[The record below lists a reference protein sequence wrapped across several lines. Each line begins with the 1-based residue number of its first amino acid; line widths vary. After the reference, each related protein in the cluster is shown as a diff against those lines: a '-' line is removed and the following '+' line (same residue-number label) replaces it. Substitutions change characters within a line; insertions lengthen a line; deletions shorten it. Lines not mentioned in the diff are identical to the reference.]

1 MVHQHSKVCVFVHMV
16 WKTIRRQALL
26 ADPQVERAV
35 YRCIEQEAQRAKCPA
50 LEIGGTANHVHLLFP
65 LYATKTIAQ
74 VAQLVKGVS
83 SNFAN
88 DQLDFHGSFAWNE
101 NYGTFRVSERDLDMI
116 RAYIANQKQQ
126 HRDKTQVDEWETTY
140 ENVEYPDPE

>member
-1 MVHQHSKVCVFVHMV
+1 MV
-16 WKTIRRQALL
+16 WKTLRREALL

-50 LEIGGTANHVHLLFP
+50 LGIGGTANHVHLLFP

-88 DQLDFHGSFAWNE
+88 DQLDFYGSFAWNE
-101 NYGTFRVSERDLDMI
+101 NYGAFSVSERDLDLI
-116 RAYIANQKQQ
+116 RAYIANQKRH
-126 HRDKTQVDEWETTY
+126 HRENTQVDEWETTY
-140 ENVEYPDPE
+140 ENVEYPDSG